1 MKILFFLFLFYISF
15 LQAITLNFFK
25 KLTRDTSL
33 AYLARNLMGQPTIS
47 FGLIR
52 NNKYLVFINDVYW
65 HRILKISS
73 PDLTRLDISAYYPPL
88 ISNYFV
94 GLRGIAVDTGGYV
107 FITNSSEWGILKYKY
122 DWQRDS
128 LIYIRNFS
136 YNFIPL
142 GIATMANDSLCPE
155 RSFWVC
161 DSINNRIIK
170 FDYDGNFQAQFLGL
184 QSPRII
190 ARGRSLNNQEYYLYV
205 IDSNSRRIVRLKHRK
220 DNNTTTLVNERTF
233 DFEISEI
240 EFDGTLWIADNS
252 NSRLLR
258 WKEDLSESIYT
269 FGSYGTGRNQFKGI
283 NHITIPIGIK
293 NNKLVYFDR
302 MIIGE
307 RRWESDCGIQIYR
320 LGVEVKDFKASRASN
335 PYSVKIEFKLTD
347 FAYVTLKVINLN
359 TITLINNEYKE
370 PGYYEITF
378 YGNPGRYEAQIIAKS
393 RFESIRNEP
402 PIQDMRSSIFYIS
415 DQSGGGGGGTQPPP
429 GEPPCPIIYPYSFS
443 TYYEDNNIL
452 PISFSETTDYH
463 ILKENLKEEDGFYK
477 IFIKEDYEDSSYF
490 DKFSLLS
497 ISHNESL
504 NIGIVNNFIFGYQ
517 NTISPISFIDHTN
530 KDWRNEILTP
540 FDNNYLSL
548 KDSGYL
554 IANFGE
560 VSLPNGGIIV
570 ILLRSKTQL
579 VGGRNQ
585 PFSSSETIYGRK
597 NWAYTYWDLREE
609 LKNYNGELVI
619 NFSFLKGAEI
629 DYLGLI
635 SSFISITQIETL
647 KLVSAYHNLY
657 GEITDIIN
665 EEDNVK
671 VPLKKNENIF
681 ISFLAESSSNSP
693 ILEKKTYIFYTKG
706 KYFRNEEEYLGKDL
720 EGSEKIVLCLNK
732 TYYKDMLEYY
742 LDITGKIII
751 EIYDIKGSLVK
762 RDEKLIKKKGN
773 ILFP

>member
-1 MKILFFLFLFYISF
+1 M
-15 LQAITLNFFK
+15 
-25 KLTRDTSL
+25 
-33 AYLARNLMGQPTIS
+33 
-47 FGLIR
+47 
-52 NNKYLVFINDVYW
+52 
-65 HRILKISS
+65 
-73 PDLTRLDISAYYPPL
+73 
-88 ISNYFV
+88 
-94 GLRGIAVDTGGYV
+94 DTGGYV

-671 VPLKKNENIF
+671 IPLKKNENIF

>member
-1 MKILFFLFLFYISF
+1 
-15 LQAITLNFFK
+15 
-25 KLTRDTSL
+25 
-33 AYLARNLMGQPTIS
+33 
-47 FGLIR
+47 
-52 NNKYLVFINDVYW
+52 
-65 HRILKISS
+65 
-73 PDLTRLDISAYYPPL
+73 
-88 ISNYFV
+88 
-94 GLRGIAVDTGGYV
+94 
-107 FITNSSEWGILKYKY
+107 
-122 DWQRDS
+122 
-128 LIYIRNFS
+128 
-136 YNFIPL
+136 
-142 GIATMANDSLCPE
+142 MA
-155 RSFWVC
+155 
-161 DSINNRIIK
+161 
-170 FDYDGNFQAQFLGL
+170 A
-184 QSPRII
+184 
-190 ARGRSLNNQEYYLYV
+190 
-205 IDSNSRRIVRLKHRK
+205 
-220 DNNTTTLVNERTF
+220 
-233 DFEISEI
+233 
-240 EFDGTLWIADNS
+240 
-252 NSRLLR
+252 
-258 WKEDLSESIYT
+258 
-269 FGSYGTGRNQFKGI
+269 
-283 NHITIPIGIK
+283 
-293 NNKLVYFDR
+293 
-302 MIIGE
+302 
-307 RRWESDCGIQIYR
+307 
-320 LGVEVKDFKASRASN
+320 EVA
-335 PYSVKIEFKLTD
+335 
-347 FAYVTLKVINLN
+347 
-359 TITLINNEYKE
+359 
-370 PGYYEITF
+370 
-378 YGNPGRYEAQIIAKS
+378 
-393 RFESIRNEP
+393 
-402 PIQDMRSSIFYIS
+402 
-415 DQSGGGGGGTQPPP
+415 GGGGGGGG

-497 ISHNESL
+497 IPHNESL

-585 PFSSSETIYGRK
+585 PFSSLETIYGRK

-671 VPLKKNENIF
+671 IPLKKNENIF

-720 EGSEKIVLCLNK
+720 EGSEKIVVCLNK

-762 RDEKLIKKKGN
+762 RDEKLIKKKGKYSLPLKDLAKGIYFIEIN
-773 ILFP
+773 LPEGKVVRKSIFLK